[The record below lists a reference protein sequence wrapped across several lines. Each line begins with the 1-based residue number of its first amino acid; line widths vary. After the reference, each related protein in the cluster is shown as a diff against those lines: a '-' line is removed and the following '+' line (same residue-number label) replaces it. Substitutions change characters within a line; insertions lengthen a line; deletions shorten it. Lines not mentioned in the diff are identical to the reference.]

1 MTGIGM
7 LEDLFIT
14 YQAAMVAFLYIAFND
29 ILYVYTHSDYVTSHI
44 QLSSPYMLGAHVKRV
59 SIIRSLNTSFV
70 RFPAFLPR
78 RSLATQFQYQIPAS
92 VDDKALITLFDNPT
106 ANFRKSPFSVTGLF
120 GHPNLTYPGAL
131 ISLAEATVIR
141 ARLLTDRILRARESR
156 DELLKV
162 VKNLDRLSDMLC
174 AVIDLAELVRN
185 AHPDRMWV
193 EAANKAYET
202 LCEFMNVLNTHV
214 GLYEVCQVLS
224 SSSPS
229 VHFLGFE
236 SRSFRSLYR

>member
-1 MTGIGM
+1 MKH
-7 LEDLFIT
+7 L
-14 YQAAMVAFLYIAFND
+14 AAATVAFLYIAFND
-29 ILYVYTHSDYVTSHI
+29 ILYVYTHSDYVTSHTFD
-44 QLSSPYMLGAHVKRV
+44 LCHYMLGAHVKRV
-59 SIIRSLNTSFV
+59 PLIRSLITSVCF
-70 RFPAFLPR
+70 RGFLPCR
-78 RSLATQFQYQIPAS
+78 RFATQSQYLIPAS
-92 VDDKALITLFDNPT
+92 VDDKALVTLFDNPN

-120 GHPNLTYPGAL
+120 GHPNLTHPGAL

-141 ARLLTDRILRARESR
+141 AQLLTDRILRARESR

-174 AVIDLAELVRN
+174 GVIDLAELVRN

-214 GLYEVCQVLS
+214 GLYEVYQFYQAPRQVLI
-224 SSSPS
+224 
-229 VHFLGFE
+229 V
-236 SRSFRSLYR
+236 